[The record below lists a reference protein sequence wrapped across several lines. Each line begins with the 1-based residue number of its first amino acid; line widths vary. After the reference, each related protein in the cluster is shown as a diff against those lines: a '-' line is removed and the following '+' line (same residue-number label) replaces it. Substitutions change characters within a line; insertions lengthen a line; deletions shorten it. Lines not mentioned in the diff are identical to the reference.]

1 MEKFTIK
8 KWNQKQKQ
16 SFSAMAAVALV
27 FFSAFALG
35 RGAAAYVAG
44 KSVLA
49 ENDRICVVI
58 DAGHGGSKLR

>member
-16 SFSAMAAVALV
+16 SLSAMTAVALIL
-27 FFSAFALG
+27 FSAFALG